1 MLGEK
6 LTNMVGFLPNLAKV
20 SEISADIIIG

>member
-6 LTNMVGFLPNLAKV
+6 LTIAVGFLPDFAKV
-20 SEISADIIIG
+20 SEISVDIIIG

>member
-6 LTNMVGFLPNLAKV
+6 LTNMVSFLPDFAKV